1 MESEIFEIVFDD
13 CYITWDE
20 FAAKIDDK
28 NLLEKIRLSPYLN
41 GITGIFRDGKM
52 YIPVRD
58 FKLAM
63 RDVMG
68 QKIHSE
74 EWD

>member
-1 MESEIFEIVFDD
+1 MIDD
-13 CYITWDE
+13 YYITWDQ

-28 NLLEKIRLSPYLN
+28 NLLEKIRNSPYLN
-41 GITGIFRDGKM
+41 GITGIIRDGKL
-52 YIPVRD
+52 YFPKRD
-58 FKLAM
+58 FELAM

-68 QKIHSE
+68 QKIYPE